1 MDIPDVNVLIENQH
15 SQPVTGV
22 QQRLGTGIVSGAKGV
37 VAIFLHNPYFSFL
50 RLRKCAGPQDTVVV
64 MDTGPTE
71 YDSFSIYRQP
81 LFGVPLQRS
90 DSKCHL
96 GGIRLIGYPARIQI
110 GMAAVPQ
117 KGIRNFHTH
126 TDLSLRIGSSSR
138 HDTAFP
144 QDFNR
149 QAAHICGIHQHLDNR
164 RPDTLRPYLQAVH
177 QNVPFFSEIQG
188 HRTIDSG
195 SGVPSAVG
203 LVRVAGNDLDPVC
216 LPVF

>member
-1 MDIPDVNVLIENQH
+1 M
-15 SQPVTGV
+15 
-22 QQRLGTGIVSGAKGV
+22 SGAKGV

-50 RLRKCAGPQDTVVV
+50 RLRKCTGPQNTVVV
-64 MDTGPTE
+64 MDTGPAE

-81 LFGVPLQRS
+81 LFCVPLQRP

-96 GGIRLIGYPARIQI
+96 GAIRLIGYPARIQI

-126 TDLSLRIGSSSR
+126 TDLPLRIGSSSR

-149 QAAHICGIHQHLDNR
+149 QAARICGIHQHLDNR
-164 RPDTLRPYLQAVH
+164 RPDTLRSYLQAVH
-177 QNVPFFSEIQG
+177 QNMPFFSEIQG
-188 HRTIDSG
+188 HRPIDSG